1 MIMKIFPGRFIAA
14 GLVMAGI
21 IAFTSCTVFETPEIR
36 EPDEMQVKIL
46 AFDNA
51 RANIRIESH
60 CYNQNR
66 IGFTF
71 KGGELD
77 LMLDTF
83 KLGKAIVD
91 TTFDVAAHSD
101 FMVPIQLWIDAAAM
115 GRTNMDFA
123 KGVKVTVDGKMK
135 GSAFGIGKT
144 LPIHY
149 EKKHTI
155 NLILPYKL

>member
-1 MIMKIFPGRFIAA
+1 MKIFPGRFIAA
-14 GLVMAGI
+14 SIIMAGI
-21 IAFTSCTVFETPEIR
+21 ISFTSCTVFETPEIR

-46 AFDNA
+46 AFDNG

-60 CYNQNR
+60 CYNQNK

-71 KGGELD
+71 KGGELN
-77 LMLDTF
+77 LKLDTF
-83 KLGKAIVD
+83 TLGKAIVD
-91 TTFDVAAHSD
+91 TIFDVSAHSD

-115 GRTNMDFA
+115 GRTNMDFTN
-123 KGVKVTVDGKMK
+123 GVKVTVDGKMK

-149 EKKHTI
+149 EKKHKI
-155 NLILPYKL
+155 NLVLPYAL